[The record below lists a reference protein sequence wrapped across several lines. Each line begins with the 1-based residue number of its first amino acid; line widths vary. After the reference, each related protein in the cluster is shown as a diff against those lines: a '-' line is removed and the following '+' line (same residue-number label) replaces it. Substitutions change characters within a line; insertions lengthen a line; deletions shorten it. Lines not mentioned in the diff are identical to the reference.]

1 MISSAFARSRPLMA
15 RYDVSPHMVKWWKA
29 VRPDDGQVR
38 SGFIVSEARRRCD
51 ICISE
56 SNARHL
62 WITRHVS
69 PYEQQIIVPWIKTWP
84 KRAWAKFSDSGP
96 YLIGTFMIVYGTV
109 VGAEAADKAQ
119 DHSYRY

>member
-15 RYDVSPHMVKWWKA
+15 RYDVSPHMTKWWKA
-29 VRPDDGQVR
+29 VRPDDGQ
-38 SGFIVSEARRRCD
+38 I
-51 ICISE
+51 I
-56 SNARHL
+56 RHL
-62 WITRHVS
+62 S
-69 PYEQQIIVPWIKTWP
+69 PYEQQIIMPWLKTWP